1 MKIIVTGAAS
11 GIGRATAA
19 RLQQDASRR
28 DGQAAELLLVDINA
42 LLTNA
47 AAEVAALSARVE
59 TLVGDLADA
68 RIPARAVET
77 AAQSLAD

>member
-11 GIGRATAA
+11 GIGRATAI